1 MSHTGVE
8 VFDFLLITIYPV
20 MGLFAVEIVSRAIKA
35 PKWIKL
41 WVQAFVLIGF
51 AIAYF
56 SFPGDEKFPLTAV
69 VLLAL
74 AAALFYQGRRAKIS
88 PDKSPY

>member
-8 VFDFLLITIYPV
+8 VFDFLLITVYPV
-20 MGLFAVEIVSRAIKA
+20 IGIFAVEMASRAAKA
-35 PKWIKL
+35 PKWAKL
-41 WVQAFVLIGF
+41 WAQAAVSTGF
-51 AIAYF
+51 AVAYF

-74 AAALFYQGRRAKIS
+74 AVALFYQGRRAKIS

>member
-8 VFDFLLITIYPV
+8 VFDFLLITVWPV
-20 MGLFAVEIVSRAIKA
+20 AGILAVELASRATGA
-35 PKWIKL
+35 PKWAKL
-41 WVQAFVLIGF
+41 WVQAVVSTGF
-51 AIAYF
+51 AIAYL

-74 AAALFYQGRRAKIS
+74 AVALFYQGRRAKIS
-88 PDKSPY
+88 PDMSPY

>member
-1 MSHTGVE
+1 M
-8 VFDFLLITIYPV
+8 FDFLLITVYPV
-20 MGLFAVEIVSRAIKA
+20 AGIFAVEVASRAARA
-35 PKWIKL
+35 PKWAKL
-41 WVQAFVLIGF
+41 WAQAAVSVGF
-51 AIAYF
+51 AAAYL

-74 AAALFYQGRRAKIS
+74 AAALLYQGRRARIS